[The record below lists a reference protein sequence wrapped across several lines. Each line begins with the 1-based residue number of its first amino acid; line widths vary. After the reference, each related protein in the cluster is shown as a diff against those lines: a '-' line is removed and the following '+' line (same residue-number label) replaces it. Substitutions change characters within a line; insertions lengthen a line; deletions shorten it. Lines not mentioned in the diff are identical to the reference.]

1 MGMRT
6 PTLVAYRAAA
16 LAVAGCSHAPP
27 ADYAPDPGLVAQ
39 MKAIRIVTTSTAC
52 PGQGF
57 PASYT
62 AVMNDGTE
70 IPFAT
75 SYDKKHPPKLHVIFL
90 DRSSPQADALQ
101 DGAWAAER
109 DPLVSAR

>member
-6 PTLVAYRAAA
+6 PTLVSYAAAA
-16 LAVAGCSHAPP
+16 LAVAACSHAPP

-39 MKAIRIVTTSTAC
+39 MKAIRIVTTSNAC

-62 AVMNDGTE
+62 AVMDGGTE
-70 IPFAT
+70 LPFAT
-75 SYDKKHPPKLHVIFL
+75 SYDKKHPPKLHLIVL
-90 DRSSPQADALQ
+90 DLSIAH
-101 DGAWAAER
+101 AAA
-109 DPLVSAR
+109 V